1 MNEKVAATARELRV
15 KQWREEQQGQQKS
28 GLSVAAYC
36 RREGV
41 AESTFYQRATRLGR
55 GKRGA
60 RGLGTKPVAQL
71 VAQER
76 ARFID
81 AGPLVIAAPEEPT
94 AERTAERA
102 MHTQHEATQERA
114 ASVEVR
120 LELGGGLVLYVR
132 RT

>member
-1 MNEKVAATARELRV
+1 MNEKVAATAREQRV
-15 KQWREEQQGQQKS
+15 KQWREEQQRQEKS
-28 GLSVAAYC
+28 GLSVTAFC

-55 GKRGA
+55 GKREA
-60 RGLGTKPVAQL
+60 RGLGIKPVAQL

-81 AGPLVIAAPEEPT
+81 AGPLVIAAPG
-94 AERTAERA
+94 ERVLGVQR
-102 MHTQHEATQERA
+102 EAAQERA
-114 ASVEVR
+114 GGVEVR

>member
-1 MNEKVAATARELRV
+1 MNEKVVAAAREQRV
-15 KQWREEQQGQQKS
+15 KQWREEQQRQEKS
-28 GLSVAAYC
+28 GLSVTAFC

-55 GKRGA
+55 GKWGA
-60 RGLGTKPVAQL
+60 RGLGAKP

-81 AGPLVIAAPEEPT
+81 AGPLVIAAPEE
-94 AERTAERA
+94 RA
-102 MHTQHEATQERA
+102 VRTQHEATQERA

>member
-1 MNEKVAATARELRV
+1 MNEKVAATAREQRV
-15 KQWREEQQGQQKS
+15 KQWREEQQRQEKS
-28 GLSVAAYC
+28 GLSVTAFC

-55 GKRGA
+55 GKREA
-60 RGLGTKPVAQL
+60 RGLGTKPVAQP

-81 AGPLVIAAPEEPT
+81 AGSLVIAASE
-94 AERTAERA
+94 ERTAERA
-102 MHTQHEATQERA
+102 VHTQREATQERA
-114 ASVEVR
+114 GGVEVR

>member
-15 KQWREEQQGQQKS
+15 KQWREEQQDQQKS

-41 AESTFYQRATRLGR
+41 AESTFYQRATRLGSA
-55 GKRGA
+55 KREA
-60 RGLGTKPVAQL
+60 HGLGTKPVAQP

-81 AGPLVIAAPEEPT
+81 AGPLVIAAPEEH
-94 AERTAERA
+94 AVRTQR
-102 MHTQHEATQERA
+102 EATQEQA
-114 ASVEVR
+114 AGVEVR

>member
-1 MNEKVAATARELRV
+1 MNEKVAATARERRV
-15 KQWREEQQGQQKS
+15 KQWREEQQRQEKS
-28 GLSVAAYC
+28 GLSVTGFC

-41 AESTFYQRATRLGR
+41 AESTFYQRATRLGG
-55 GKRGA
+55 GKREG
-60 RGLGTKPVAQL
+60 RGLVTKPVARL

-81 AGPLVIAAPEEPT
+81 AGSLVIAGPEER
-94 AERTAERA
+94 AVRT
-102 MHTQHEATQERA
+102 QSEAAQERA
-114 ASVEVR
+114 GGVEVR